1 MGSFEEIVESLRHPQ
16 EGLKQPLPRVTL
28 GAINRDGSFHYSQA
42 FGEEVDDITETDAVH
57 LIASAT
63 KLVTTVAVMQCVE
76 KGLLDLDADVSKIL
90 PEWENPQ
97 ILTGFDENDVPLFR
111 PSEKAITL
119 RHLLTHSS
127 GMTYTFMEPLL
138 TRYAQLPTV
147 EPRNPHSVKEKFFTL
162 LVFEPGSR
170 WKYSPGVDW
179 AGLMVERVTSMRLGD
194 YMKRHIFDPVSAKDI
209 TFHMETRGDLQP
221 RLVNQWGRY
230 GESLRRPEKP
240 LWPAQIN
247 EDLGGGGLY
256 ATVSALLNIYQG
268 ILNGKL
274 LHPATVEAMFQP
286 QLKSVIG
293 LESREGYSSSYLN
306 AVFNTVPANVSVNFG
321 LGGLINLGA
330 IPNRRAARSLTWSG
344 MPNCYWWV
352 DLENGVAGVYL
363 SQLVPTGDEQAVKLL
378 AKFEEFVY
386 ASLDDMK
393 HQ

>member
-1 MGSFEEIVESLRHPQ
+1 MGSFEKIVESLRHPQ

-28 GAINRDGSFHYSQA
+28 GAINRDGSFRYSQA

-97 ILTGFDENDVPLFR
+97 ILTGFDENDVPFLR

-147 EPRNPHSVKEKFFTL
+147 EPRNPHSV
-162 LVFEPGSR
+162 
-170 WKYSPGVDW
+170 
-179 AGLMVERVTSMRLGD
+179 VERVTSMRLGD
-194 YMKRHIFDPVSAKDI
+194 FMKRHIFDPVSTKDI
-209 TFHMETRGDLQP
+209 TFHMETREDLQP
-221 RLVNQWGRY
+221 RLVNQWERH
-230 GESLRRPEKP
+230 GETLRRPEKP

-268 ILNGKL
+268 ILSGKL
-274 LHPATVEAMFQP
+274 LQPATVKAMFQP
-286 QLKSVIG
+286 QLESVGG

-321 LGGLINLGA
+321 LGGLINLDA

-344 MPNCYWWV
+344 MPNCYWWI

-386 ASLDDMK
+386 ASLDDRK

>member
-1 MGSFEEIVESLRHPQ
+1 M
-16 EGLKQPLPRVTL
+16 
-28 GAINRDGSFHYSQA
+28 A

-63 KLVTTVAVMQCVE
+63 KLVTTVAVLQCVE

-97 ILTGFDENDVPLFR
+97 ILTGFDENDGPLLQ

-119 RHLLTHSS
+119 RQVIRPHLLTHSS

-147 EPRNPHSVKEKFFTL
+147 EPRNPHSVKEKFFTF

-170 WKYSPGVDW
+170 WIYSPGVDW

-209 TFHMETRGDLQP
+209 TFHMETRGDLQS
-221 RLVNQWGRY
+221 RLVNQWERH
-230 GESLRRPEKP
+230 GETLRRPEKP

-256 ATVSALLNIYQG
+256 ATASALLNIYQG

-274 LHPATVEAMFQP
+274 LHPATVKAMFQP
-286 QLKSVIG
+286 QLESVDG

-306 AVFNTVPANVSVNFG
+306 AVFNTVPDNVSVNFG
-321 LGGLINLGA
+321 LGGLLNLDA